1 MNKVTQSI
9 YKNAVD
15 KAFFDN
21 KGNLLVNKGT
31 GTTNE
36 GVTLQIEFSKWYLM
50 GDNLSLEVAGYYT
63 SNISANSVLVSFELP
78 EYISSRITTAP
89 SGSICLIFQIHA
101 ANVSKPTTTMVY
113 VQKLNNAV
121 RFINTEPINITGPVQ
136 FRIRCDILLN

>member
-21 KGNLLVNKGT
+21 KGNLLVDKGT
-31 GTTNE
+31 GAKDE
-36 GVTLQIEFSKWYLM
+36 GVTLQIEFSKWYLI

-63 SNISANSVLVSFELP
+63 SNISANSILTYFELP

-89 SGSICLIFQIHA
+89 SGAVCLIFQIYA
-101 ANVSKPTTTMVY
+101 ARVTSPTTTMVY
-113 VQKLNNAV
+113 VHKHNNAV
-121 RFINTEPINITGPVQ
+121 RFINIEPINITEPVQ